1 MEQPVVV
8 VVVED
13 KVAVAV
19 VVEDRVAVVAWMDH
33 MHHKLVVAVGS
44 LLVGIVVEI
53 VALVGMIA
61 EQQVVVVAVAA
72 GNCHKHHKV
81 VVELVVIV
89 VVVVVVG
96 EDTCHM
102 LAEEPVD
109 ASLEEWPEEAVA
121 VVVDGIAEDHMQ
133 VHHHIVVTFDNQVV
147 LHDPTINS
155 SSNPCFIS
163 LCLPAA
169 VEVYCAMELPSIR
182 SYIVRACKNRS
193 FNATSSSIISSH

>member
-8 VVVED
+8 VAVVED

-33 MHHKLVVAVGS
+33 MHHKLVVAVAS

-81 VVELVVIV
+81 VVELVVM
-89 VVVVVVG
+89 VVVVVG

-133 VHHHIVVTFDNQVV
+133 VHHHIVVTFGSQVV
-147 LHDPTINS
+147 LHDPTIKS
-155 SSNPCFIS
+155 SFNPCFIS
-163 LCLPAA
+163 LRLPPA